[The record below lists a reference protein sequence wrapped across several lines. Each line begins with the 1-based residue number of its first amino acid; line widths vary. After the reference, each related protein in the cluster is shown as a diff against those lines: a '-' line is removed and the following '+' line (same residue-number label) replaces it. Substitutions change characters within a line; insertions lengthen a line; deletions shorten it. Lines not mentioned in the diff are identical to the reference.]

1 MNNIITLKLKQ
12 DKYLSIENLGTSHN
26 VSSRDLKHETRG
38 ANFHQDA
45 YGNMNTWNAQCKS
58 EKANI
63 LWFRN

>member
-45 YGNMNTWNAQCKS
+45 YGNMNT
-58 EKANI
+58 
-63 LWFRN
+63 